1 MVKIT
6 DAININD
13 VTEFDAESLEG
24 VIEYIAFWAKTQ
36 EELTATLTEVR
47 NKAFF
52 LGQKSLFNE
61 VFKKLKAEIS
71 PEDMN
76 GFEWRFRYSFED
88 FANSDDPYH
97 DVFTQDTPFSK
108 QRTLDRLAVEAAKVG
123 YKGFKTTYKAYEK
136 SMRLTTSS
144 NNSLVNPSD
153 FPWQPLEL
161 ECGEW
166 LCNADGIARVTPNNV
181 EYACR
186 HPIMPVERLINI
198 DTGEEKL
205 KIAFI
210 RIRNDMVNTTWR
222 ELVVPKTSLFN
233 SSKVVDLS
241 AYGVAVS
248 SESAKLFSKA
258 MCDLET
264 LNESI
269 IPEIQ
274 SVGRLGYIGE
284 GKFSPYVDN
293 IVFDGDASYGN
304 IYDAISKRGNYADW
318 LTEAQK
324 CRTETLTAQIMLAA
338 SFASPLIA
346 KIGALPFF
354 VHLWGVDSGTGKT
367 VALMLAASVWGNPEV
382 GQYIQTFNATQVG
395 HEKTAAFLNNIPMII
410 DELQLSKDSHGKSRF
425 DVYQLAQGVGRTRG
439 NKAGGVDKTATWR
452 LSILT
457 SGESPIVNEAQGAG
471 AHNRTIDIECKAD
484 EKAILDGYRTSSCVK
499 NNYGFAGEIFV
510 KALTDE
516 IIEEAKEKYL
526 ELTKT
531 LNETQTTEKQAMAA
545 AILIIADELAD
556 RFIFKSGKHLTVDEI
571 SEFLKDK
578 ATASAGNRGYAFIK
592 DWISI
597 NSNKFERKGEDG
609 FQIKPSGDVYGIID
623 DDYVWINKTKF
634 AEALTTQG
642 FDYRAITSW
651 LKSNGLI
658 QTRGRAMTKCK
669 RLNGVQTEC
678 IVLIVT
684 DFDDEYDN
692 GFVKLL

>member
-1 MVKIT
+1 MKTT

-13 VTEFDAESLEG
+13 VTEFNAESLMG
-24 VIEYIAFWAKTQ
+24 MIEYIAFFSKTQ
-36 EELTATLTEVR
+36 EELTSTLTEVR
-47 NKAFF
+47 NKAVF

-61 VFKKLKAEIS
+61 VFKKLRAEIS

-210 RIRNDMVNTTWR
+210 RIRDNMVNTTWR

-233 SSKVVDLS
+233 SSKVVELA

-264 LNESI
+264 FNENI

-293 IVFDGDASYGN
+293 IVFDGDASYGT
-304 IYDAISKRGNYADW
+304 IYDAISKRGNYTDW
-318 LTEAQK
+318 LAEAQK
-324 CRTETLTAQIMLAA
+324 CRTETLTARIMLAA

-346 KIGALPFF
+346 RLGTLPFF
-354 VHLWGVDSGTGKT
+354 VHLWGVDAGTGKT

-439 NKAGGVDKTATWR
+439 NKAGGVDKTPTWR

-457 SGESPIVNEAQGAG
+457 SGESPITNEAQGSG

-484 EKAILDGYRTSSCVK
+484 EKAILDGYKTSSCIK

-516 IIEEAKEKYL
+516 VIEEAKGKYL

-556 RFIFKSGKHLTVDEI
+556 KFIFKSGKHLTIEEI

-623 DDYVWINKTKF
+623 NDWVYINKTKF

-658 QTRGRAMTKCK
+658 ETRGRHLTKGK
-669 RLNGVQTEC
+669 RLNGVLTEC
-678 IVLIVT
+678 IKLFIT
-684 DFDDEYDN
+684 ENDEETVD

>member
-1 MVKIT
+1 MKIT
-6 DAININD
+6 DVINISET
-13 VTEFDAESLEG
+13 TEFSAESLTG

-47 NKAFF
+47 NKAVF

-61 VFKKLKAEIS
+61 VFKKLREEIS

-205 KIAFI
+205 KIAFL
-210 RIRNDMVNTTWR
+210 RIRDNMANTTWR

-233 SSKVVDLS
+233 SSKVVELA

-264 LNESI
+264 FNENI

-293 IVFDGDASYGN
+293 IVFDGDASYGT

-318 LTEAQK
+318 LAEAQK
-324 CRTETLTAQIMLAA
+324 CRTETLTARIMLAA

-354 VHLWGVDSGTGKT
+354 AHLWGVDSGTGKT

-410 DELQLSKDSHGKSRF
+410 DELQLSKDPHGKSRF

-439 NKAGGVDKTATWR
+439 NKAGGVDKTPTWR

-471 AHNRTIDIECKAD
+471 AHNRAIDIECKAN
-484 EKAILDGYRTSSCVK
+484 EKAILDGYRTSSCIK

-516 IIEEAKEKYL
+516 VIEEAKEKYL

-556 RFIFKSGKHLTVDEI
+556 RFIFKSGKHLTINEI

-623 DDYVWINKTKF
+623 NDYVWINKTKF

-658 QTRGRAMTKCK
+658 QTRGRNMTLCK
-669 RLNGVQTEC
+669 RFNGVRTEC
-678 IVLIVT
+678 IVLLMT
-684 DFDDEYDN
+684 DFSGENDN
-692 GFVKLL
+692 GFVEIL

>member
-1 MVKIT
+1 MVSKIFELT
-6 DAININD
+6 ESKAADIEFTAQAIVDTFYDIA
-13 VTEFDAESLEG
+13 TESG
-24 VIEYIAFWAKTQ
+24 TQ
-36 EELTATLTEVR
+36 EQLTDNLTVFR
-47 NKAFF
+47 NHLIKQGHKDSFDRA
-52 LGQKSLFNE
+52 
-61 VFKKLKAEIS
+61 LKIAKEQISAE
-71 PEDMN
+71 EMH
-76 GFEWRFRYSFED
+76 GFEWRFHYNADDFGYSEE
-88 FANSDDPYH
+88 PYLE
-97 DVFTQDTPFSK
+97 VFHQPTAFLE
-108 QRTLDRLAVEAAKVG
+108 QRALERLNIEAAKCG
-123 YKGFKTTYKAYEK
+123 YKRFKAMYKAFRQ
-136 SMRLTTSS
+136 SMCKGNASTST
-144 NNSLVNPSD
+144 LINPSD
-153 FPWQPLEL
+153 FPMQPFEF
-161 ECGEW
+161 ECGQWHCDCTGVSIITKDRE
-166 LCNADGIARVTPNNV
+166 
-181 EYACR
+181 EYACTQPVM
-186 HPIMPVERLINI
+186 PIEILKNI
-198 DTGEEKL
+198 DTGLEKL
-205 KIAFI
+205 RVAFYRDYHWEDFVANKRDLFDSAKVI
-210 RIRNDMVNTTWR
+210 QYSDLGLAV
-222 ELVVPKTSLFN
+222 TST
-233 SSKVVDLS
+233 
-241 AYGVAVS
+241 
-248 SESAKLFSKA
+248 SAKLLSRYFCEIEA
-258 MCDLET
+258 QNRD
-264 LNESI
+264 I
-269 IPEIQ
+269 IPKSE
-274 SVGRLGYIGE
+274 SVSRLGYVKD
-284 GKFSPYVDN
+284 GKFSPYVEN
-293 IVFDGDASYGN
+293 LMFDGDASYGN
-304 IYDAISKRGNYADW
+304 IYDAISKRGDYTTW
-318 LTEAQK
+318 LAEAQK
-324 CRTETLTAQIMLAA
+324 CRTETLTARIMLAA

-346 KIGALPFF
+346 RLGTLPFF
-354 VHLWGVDSGTGKT
+354 VHLWGVDAGTGKT

-425 DVYQLAQGVGRTRG
+425 DVYQLAQGAGRTRG
-439 NKAGGVDKTATWR
+439 NKTGGVDKTPTWR

-516 IIEEAKEKYL
+516 VIEEAKEKYL

-556 RFIFKSGKHLTVDEI
+556 RFIFKSGKHLTIKEI

-623 DDYVWINKTKF
+623 NDWVYINKTKF

-658 QTRGRAMTKCK
+658 ETRGRHLTKGK
-669 RLNGVQTEC
+669 RLNGVLTEC
-678 IVLIVT
+678 IKLIIT
-684 DFDDEYDN
+684 ENDEETVD

>member
-1 MVKIT
+1 MVKVT

-13 VTEFDAESLEG
+13 VTEFNTESLTG
-24 VIEYIAFWAKTQ
+24 VIEYIAMFSKTQ

-47 NKAFF
+47 NKAVF

-61 VFKKLKAEIS
+61 VFKKLRAEIS

-97 DVFTQDTPFSK
+97 DVFAQDTPFSK

-161 ECGEW
+161 ECGQW
-166 LCNADGIARVTPNNV
+166 HCDCDGVSIVAKDHV
-181 EYACR
+181 EHACPQPVM
-186 HPIMPVERLINI
+186 PIEILKNI
-198 DTGEEKL
+198 DTGLESL
-205 KIAFI
+205 RIAFYRDCQWEDFVASKRDLFDSAKVI
-210 RIRNDMVNTTWR
+210 QYSGLGLAV
-222 ELVVPKTSLFN
+222 TSI
-233 SSKVVDLS
+233 
-241 AYGVAVS
+241 
-248 SESAKLFSKA
+248 SAKLLSKYL
-258 MCDLET
+258 CEI
-264 LNESI
+264 ESKNRDI
-269 IPEIQ
+269 IPKSE
-274 SVGRLGYIGE
+274 SVSRLGYVKDGR
-284 GKFSPYVDN
+284 FSPYVEN
-293 IVFDGDASYGN
+293 LMFDGDASYGN
-304 IYDAISKRGNYADW
+304 IYDAISKRGSYTDW
-318 LTEAQK
+318 LAEAQK

-346 KIGALPFF
+346 RLGTLPFF
-354 VHLWGVDSGTGKT
+354 VHLWGVDAGTGKT

-516 IIEEAKEKYL
+516 VIEEAKAKYL

-556 RFIFKSGKHLTVDEI
+556 RFIFKSGKHLTIAEI

-623 DDYVWINKTKF
+623 NDWVYINKTKF

-658 QTRGRAMTKCK
+658 ETRGRNMTKGK
-669 RLNGVQTEC
+669 RLNGVLTEC
-678 IVLIVT
+678 IKLIIT
-684 DFDDEYDN
+684 ENDEETVD

>member
-1 MVKIT
+1 MVRKTGILK
-6 DAININD
+6 DDIEIFDD
-13 VTEFDAESLEG
+13 VGLGGILEN
-24 VIEYIAFWAKTQ
+24 IAFFSKSQ
-36 EELTATLTEVR
+36 SELTVSLTEVR
-47 NKAFF
+47 NKATT
-52 LGQKSLFNE
+52 LGQKQLFDE
-61 VFKKLKAEIS
+61 VFSKIKTEI
-71 PEDMN
+71 PPDEMN
-76 GFEWRFRYSFED
+76 GFEWRFQYGFDD
-88 FANSDDPYH
+88 FANTDEPYH

-304 IYDAISKRGNYADW
+304 IYDAICKRGNYTDW

-346 KIGALPFF
+346 RLGTLPFF
-354 VHLWGVDSGTGKT
+354 VHLWGVDAGTGKT

-395 HEKTAAFLNNIPMII
+395 HEKTAAFLNNVPMII

-556 RFIFKSGKHLTVDEI
+556 RFIFKSGKHLTVGEI

>member
-6 DAININD
+6 DAINISET
-13 VTEFDAESLEG
+13 TEFSAESLEG

-36 EELTATLTEVR
+36 EELTTTLTEVR
-47 NKAFF
+47 NKAVF

-61 VFKKLKAEIS
+61 VFKKLRAEIS

-76 GFEWRFRYSFED
+76 GFEWRFRYSFDD

-166 LCNADGIARVTPNNV
+166 LCNSDGIARVTPNNV

-210 RIRNDMVNTTWR
+210 RIRDNMSSTTWR

-233 SSKVVDLS
+233 SSKVVELA

-264 LNESI
+264 FNENI

-293 IVFDGDASYGN
+293 IVFDGDASYGT
-304 IYDAISKRGNYADW
+304 IYDAISKRGNYTDW
-318 LTEAQK
+318 LAEAQK

-346 KIGALPFF
+346 RLGTLPFF
-354 VHLWGVDSGTGKT
+354 VHLWGVDAGTGKT

-516 IIEEAKEKYL
+516 VIEEAKEKYL
-526 ELTKT
+526 ELAKT

-556 RFIFKSGKHLTVDEI
+556 RFIFKSGKHLTIDEI

-623 DDYVWINKTKF
+623 NDWVYINKTKF

-658 QTRGRAMTKCK
+658 ETRGRNMTKGK
-669 RLNGVQTEC
+669 RLNGVLTEC
-678 IVLIVT
+678 IKLFIT
-684 DFDDEYDN
+684 ENDEETVD

>member
-1 MVKIT
+1 MKIT
-6 DAININD
+6 DAININE
-13 VTEFDAESLEG
+13 VAEFNAASLTGMLEH
-24 VIEYIAFWAKTQ
+24 IAFFSKSQ
-36 EELTATLTEVR
+36 DELTEALTEVR
-47 NKAFF
+47 NKAVF

-61 VFKKLKAEIS
+61 IFKKLKAEIS

-186 HPIMPVERLINI
+186 HPIMPVERLVNI

-210 RIRNDMVNTTWR
+210 RIRDNMVNTTWR

-264 LNESI
+264 LNENI

-284 GKFSPYVDN
+284 GNFSPYVDN

-304 IYDAISKRGNYADW
+304 IYDAISKRGNYTDW
-318 LTEAQK
+318 LAEAQK
-324 CRTETLTAQIMLAA
+324 CRTETLTARIMLAA

-425 DVYQLAQGVGRTRG
+425 DVYQLAQGAGRTRG
-439 NKAGGVDKTATWR
+439 NKAGGVDKTPTWR

-471 AHNRTIDIECKAD
+471 AHSRTIDIECKAS

-516 IIEEAKEKYL
+516 VIEEAKEKYL

-556 RFIFKSGKHLTVDEI
+556 RFVFKSGKHLTIKEI

-578 ATASAGNRGYAFIK
+578 ATASAGSRGYAFIK

-658 QTRGRAMTKCK
+658 HTRGRAMTKPK
-669 RLNGVQTEC
+669 RLNGVVTEC
-678 IVLIVT
+678 IVLIMT
-684 DFDDEYDN
+684 DYDGENDN
-692 GFVKLL
+692 GFVEIL

>member
-6 DAININD
+6 DAININE
-13 VTEFDAESLEG
+13 VTEFNAVSLTGMLEH
-24 VIEYIAFWAKTQ
+24 IAFFSKSQA
-36 EELTATLTEVR
+36 ELTETLTEVR
-47 NKAFF
+47 NKAVF
-52 LGQKSLFNE
+52 LKQKPLFDE
-61 VFKKLKAEIS
+61 VYAETKSGIS

-88 FANSDDPYH
+88 FADSDEPYH

-186 HPIMPVERLINI
+186 HPIMPVERLVNI

-210 RIRNDMVNTTWR
+210 RIRDNMVNTTWR

-304 IYDAISKRGNYADW
+304 IYDAISKRGNYTTW
-318 LTEAQK
+318 LDEAQK

-346 KIGALPFF
+346 RLGTLPFF
-354 VHLWGVDSGTGKT
+354 VHLWGVDAGTGKT

-425 DVYQLAQGVGRTRG
+425 DVYQLAQGAGRTRG
-439 NKAGGVDKTATWR
+439 NKAGGVDKTPTWR

-510 KALTDE
+510 NALTDE
-516 IIEEAKEKYL
+516 VIEEAREKYL
-526 ELTKT
+526 ELSKT

-545 AILIIADELAD
+545 AILIIGDELAD
-556 RFIFKSGKHLTVDEI
+556 RFIFKSGKHLTIKEI

-592 DWISI
+592 DWVSI

-658 QTRGRAMTKCK
+658 QTRGRHMTLCK
-669 RLNGVQTEC
+669 RFNGVRTEC
-678 IVLIVT
+678 IVLLMT
-684 DFDDEYDN
+684 DYDGENDN
-692 GFVKLL
+692 GFVEIL

>member
-1 MVKIT
+1 MKIT
-6 DAININD
+6 DVINISET
-13 VTEFDAESLEG
+13 TEFSAESLIG
-24 VIEYIAFWAKTQ
+24 VIEYIALWAKTQ

-47 NKAFF
+47 NKAVF

-61 VFKKLKAEIS
+61 VFKKLRTEIS

-88 FANSDDPYH
+88 FANTDDPYH

-210 RIRNDMVNTTWR
+210 RIRDNMVNTTWR

-233 SSKVVDLS
+233 SSKVVELA

-264 LNESI
+264 FNENI

-293 IVFDGDASYGN
+293 IVFDGDASYGT

-318 LTEAQK
+318 LAEAQK
-324 CRTETLTAQIMLAA
+324 CRTETLTARIMLAA

-439 NKAGGVDKTATWR
+439 NKAGGVDKTPTWR

-471 AHNRTIDIECKAD
+471 AHNRAIDIECKAD

-510 KALTDE
+510 KALTGE
-516 IIEEAKEKYL
+516 VIEEAKAKYL

-556 RFIFKSGKHLTVDEI
+556 RFIFKSGKHLTIAEI

-651 LKSNGLI
+651 LKTNGLI

>member
-1 MVKIT
+1 MVSEI
-6 DAININD
+6 
-13 VTEFDAESLEG
+13 F
-24 VIEYIAFWAKTQ
+24 
-36 EELTATLTEVR
+36 ELTLSELDLNNADVLADVFYDIAQKSESQKQLTENLTLLRDDFIERGKKHVFDKWFAGA
-47 NKAFF
+47 KA
-52 LGQKSLFNE
+52 QIPVE
-61 VFKKLKAEIS
+61 E
-71 PEDMN
+71 MH

-97 DVFTQDTPFSK
+97 EVFTQDTPFSK

-205 KIAFI
+205 KIAFV
-210 RIRNDMVNTTWR
+210 RIKDNMVNTKWR
-222 ELVVPKTSLFN
+222 ELIVPKTSLFN
-233 SSKVVDLS
+233 SSKVVELA

-264 LNESI
+264 FNENI

-304 IYDAISKRGNYADW
+304 IYDAISKRGSYTDW
-318 LTEAQK
+318 LAEAQK
-324 CRTETLTAQIMLAA
+324 CRTETLTARIMLAA

-425 DVYQLAQGVGRTRG
+425 DVYQLAQGAGRTRG
-439 NKAGGVDKTATWR
+439 NKAGGVDKTPTWR

-471 AHNRTIDIECKAD
+471 AHNRTIDIECKAS

-499 NNYGFAGEIFV
+499 NNYGFAGEMFV

-516 IIEEAKEKYL
+516 VIEEAKGKYL

-556 RFIFKSGKHLTVDEI
+556 RFIFKSGKHLTIKEI

-609 FQIKPSGDVYGIID
+609 FQIKPSGDVYGIIEND
-623 DDYVWINKTKF
+623 WVYINKTKF
-634 AEALTTQG
+634 SEALTAQG
-642 FDYRAITSW
+642 FDYRAIVSW
-651 LKSNGLI
+651 LNSNKLI
-658 QTRGRAMTKCK
+658 ETRGRNMTRGK
-669 RLNGVQTEC
+669 RLNGVLTEC
-678 IVLIVT
+678 IKLFIT
-684 DFDDEYDN
+684 ENDEETID

>member
-1 MVKIT
+1 MKIT
-6 DAININD
+6 DAIDISE
-13 VTEFDAESLEG
+13 VTEFNAESLIG
-24 VIEYIAFWAKTQ
+24 IIEYIAMFSKTQ

-47 NKAFF
+47 NKAVF

-210 RIRNDMVNTTWR
+210 RIRDNMANTTWR

-233 SSKVVDLS
+233 SSKVVELA

-264 LNESI
+264 FNENI

-293 IVFDGDASYGN
+293 IVFDGDTSYGT
-304 IYDAISKRGNYADW
+304 IYDAISKRGDYTTW
-318 LTEAQK
+318 LTESKK
-324 CRTETLTAQIMLAA
+324 CRIETLTARIMLAA

-346 KIGALPFF
+346 RLGTLPFF
-354 VHLWGVDSGTGKT
+354 VHLWGVDAGTGKT

-484 EKAILDGYRTSSCVK
+484 EKAILDGYRTSSCIK

-516 IIEEAKEKYL
+516 VIEEAKGKYL

-556 RFIFKSGKHLTVDEI
+556 RFIFKSGKHLTIKEI

-578 ATASAGNRGYAFIK
+578 ATASVGNRGYAFIK

-623 DDYVWINKTKF
+623 NDWVYINKTKF

-658 QTRGRAMTKCK
+658 ETRGRNMTKGK
-669 RLNGVQTEC
+669 RLNGVLTEC
-678 IVLIVT
+678 IKLLIT
-684 DFDDEYDN
+684 ENDEETVD